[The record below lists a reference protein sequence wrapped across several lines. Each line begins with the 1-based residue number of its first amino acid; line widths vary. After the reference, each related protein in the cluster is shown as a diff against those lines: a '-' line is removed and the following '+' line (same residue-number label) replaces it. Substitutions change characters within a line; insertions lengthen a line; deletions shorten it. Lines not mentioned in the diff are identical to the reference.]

1 MLQSALGKSNG
12 LQEGIVEEGNEME
25 IRLNDLFNRFETK
38 GFMPIEIP
46 GLVKDAFNV
55 IGDSEYSAIT
65 TINRELEDLG
75 WGIDIMDSV
84 THEVITSLIED
95 NSSTDVVSY
104 FTHIHEYNE
113 RKEKNYGRSRR
124 N

>member
-1 MLQSALGKSNG
+1 
-12 LQEGIVEEGNEME
+12 ME
-25 IRLNDLFNRFETK
+25 IRLNNLLQRFKAK
-38 GFMPIEIP
+38 GFMPVEIP
-46 GLVKDAFNV
+46 GLVKDVFNM
-55 IGDSEYSAIT
+55 IGNSGYS
-65 TINRELEDLG
+65 TISTIDQELEDLG
-75 WGIDIMDSV
+75 WGIGIMDNV
-84 THEVITSLIED
+84 THKLITTLLED